1 MHFEILIEDRS
12 GQAALEILIP
22 KIIDS
27 ENTYRVLSYKGIGHI
42 PKNLNAKSDPSR
54 RILLNRLP
62 SILRGYGKTYTDPKN
77 YRAIVIL
84 ICDLDNKNL
93 EDFTQE
99 LFQILNSCNPMPE
112 TYFCIAIE
120 EGEAWL
126 MGDISAI
133 KLAYPKAKDSILN
146 AYENDSICGTWERL
160 ADAIYKGGA
169 SALSSKGSH
178 TVGIEK
184 SLWAKQICP
193 HMDVD
198 RNKSPSFCA
207 FRDKLRNLCKNK

>member
-1 MHFEILIEDRS
+1 
-12 GQAALEILIP
+12 
-22 KIIDS
+22 
-27 ENTYRVLSYKGIGHI
+27 
-42 PKNLNAKSDPSR
+42 
-54 RILLNRLP
+54 
-62 SILRGYGKTYTDPKN
+62 
-77 YRAIVIL
+77 
-84 ICDLDNKNL
+84 
-93 EDFTQE
+93 
-99 LFQILNSCNPMPE
+99 MPE

-178 TVGIEK
+178 AVGTEK

-207 FRDKLRNLCKNK
+207 FRDKLRNLFKNK